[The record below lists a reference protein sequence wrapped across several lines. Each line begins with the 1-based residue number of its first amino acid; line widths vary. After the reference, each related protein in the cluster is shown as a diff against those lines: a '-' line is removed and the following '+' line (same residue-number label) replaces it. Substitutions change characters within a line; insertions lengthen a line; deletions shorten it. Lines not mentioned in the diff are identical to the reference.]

1 MYAYLWLDDR
11 QMYMQQFLMYGRQL
25 NMEELEL
32 VAMGDAC
39 APDPVPPSLKNFQEQ
54 VSVDM

>member
-1 MYAYLWLDDR
+1 
-11 QMYMQQFLMYGRQL
+11 MYMQQFLMYGRQL
-25 NMEELEL
+25 NIEELEL

-54 VSVDM
+54 VSVDI